1 MIKIAVFDNTQANFL
16 NCDAESH
23 AYTSLDNTNIN
34 NLSPSL
40 SNKSCAQN
48 F

>member
-1 MIKIAVFDNTQANFL
+1 MIKIAVFDNTQAKLFL

-34 NLSPSL
+34 NLSLSL
-40 SNKSCAQN
+40 
-48 F
+48 